1 MAISEAT
8 APRCGWQR
16 NDRPGRRWCSMHR
29 CRSANCWHGYASLWS
44 IGCRRPVD
52 GWRSLWRARWV
63 VHVYSV
69 GRRQV
74 YGLAQIVRAVHAIS
88 APPSPRY
95 TCPPPPRLV
104 RSLKECHLK
113 PRCNPYWKR
122 TKNSKNS
129 VWWLKAQKTTAW
141 LDSRTERST
150 NICGSE
156 AIFATAWITS
166 GDTLSNKGKSE
177 DLTSSNKNRKN
188 KTSKHAK

>member
-1 MAISEAT
+1 MDVPAQQGFRRSVTAPENRPLSVNLTYLHSSSRPTRQVSAMAISEAT

-52 GWRSLWRARWV
+52 GWRSLWRARWG

-74 YGLAQIVRAVHAIS
+74 YGLAQIVGAVHPTS

-104 RSLKECHLK
+104 RILKEQSPK
-113 PRCNPYWKR
+113 AAVQ
-122 TKNSKNS
+122 S
-129 VWWLKAQKTTAW
+129 VP
-141 LDSRTERST
+141 
-150 NICGSE
+150 E
-156 AIFATAWITS
+156 ALEELGRVA
-166 GDTLSNKGKSE
+166 KSAE
-177 DLTSSNKNRKN
+177 NYSLAR
-188 KTSKHAK
+188 